1 MNSSTNLR
9 KPGKFVNAPVMK
21 KDAMALVTGK
31 PVYMDDVAPKDC
43 LVVKVLRS
51 PHAHALIKEIRTD
64 LAEKVDGIVCVLTYK
79 DVPKR
84 RFTMAG
90 QTYPEPSPYDR
101 YILEDRVRFVG
112 DPVAIV
118 AGETEKAVDMAL
130 KRIKVTYEVLD
141 AVLDFHTAMD
151 NPVLVHPEDDW
162 KSLCPVGADNKRNLC
177 ASGVDGEGDVDAVI
191 ADCDIVLDE
200 TYHVKAMQQS
210 MMETF
215 RTCTYLDT
223 YGRLIVLSSTQI
235 PFHVRRIVANA
246 LDFQGKSACH
256 QTAYRWRF
264 RCKTDGCDGSISGDR
279 NMEDRKTCKN
289 DLHQGGIHDR
299 ILTAPR
305 DGSPCTSWRNVGW
318 NDPCHRPAHTFKYRG
333 VW

>member
-118 AGETEKAVDMAL
+118 AV
-130 KRIKVTYEVLD
+130 
-141 AVLDFHTAMD
+141 
-151 NPVLVHPEDDW
+151 
-162 KSLCPVGADNKRNLC
+162 
-177 ASGVDGEGDVDAVI
+177 
-191 ADCDIVLDE
+191 
-200 TYHVKAMQQS
+200 
-210 MMETF
+210 
-215 RTCTYLDT
+215 
-223 YGRLIVLSSTQI
+223 
-235 PFHVRRIVANA
+235 
-246 LDFQGKSACH
+246 
-256 QTAYRWRF
+256 
-264 RCKTDGCDGSISGDR
+264 
-279 NMEDRKTCKN
+279 
-289 DLHQGGIHDR
+289 
-299 ILTAPR
+299 
-305 DGSPCTSWRNVGW
+305 
-318 NDPCHRPAHTFKYRG
+318 
-333 VW
+333 